1 MKRPK
6 QIFAEHTGLQDDVL
20 DQAWSDWLADSLTTG
35 ISWSAWWADNQG
47 RYV

>member
-6 QIFAEHTGLQDDVL
+6 QMFAEHTGLQDDVL
-20 DQAWSDWLADSLTTG
+20 EQAWQDWWRSSYVSWSDW
-35 ISWSAWWADNQG
+35 WAENQG